1 MPYQPNT
8 PETYESPLPA
18 GEFTFVNPRQ
28 IYPYP
33 TSLFY
38 PVSRIVKVRF
48 GNELLYSG
56 QDDYT
61 VSLQPGTYTVFYG
74 LSVQQPGTPSSYD
87 VSTSTYTF
95 TVVENQLPLKKW
107 TATDVINRVLDIA
120 EPLRRG
126 ETPRFRL
133 QGMNTDGTMQAGSQA
148 ALFDTILSPEFSFT
162 KQTLRECLQ
171 EIGQIVHG
179 EPRLTPV
186 KDSTGT
192 WYYEVSYDLYGQ
204 TKQWMHANRAYVKKQ
219 VTQNIN
225 TYASSLDTHAEN
237 LINKN
242 GNDYGVITEPYA
254 GGAKTVRTEQMYVQ
268 ITEQNM
274 IIPTLFPIY
283 TVDKVEWIRNSNGTL
298 QSVDITPYLFES
310 SIYGAQLSS
319 YDSLYPYSKAYAL
332 MYTQGEKNITQLSFK
347 QDNPISSAFE
357 NYAILNI
364 LQAAT
369 GENNL
374 TVDYPQ
380 LAFRVTYTPFYQSR
394 VGQTKVNYRDY
405 KRPAAMIYNQ
415 QANVIESRAYGENLK
430 GVIARLGNAEKSYT
444 YRLSRLKQIPTPG
457 MLFDEDYTI
466 SGAYVEILPNII
478 NCTIAL
484 TKNFNRISQYVGISS
499 VKRYSQVS
507 QTMALERNR
516 LWTEYIVVGDSPQTG
531 EYTPY
536 PLIGT
541 RFLLSL
547 SAIFT
552 QDNEYA
558 VPFTHV
564 TAWGMTGEDNP
575 LPSVSLPVIA
585 SSFGNSISFSWEYE
599 DNYSAGPVSVYRTGG
614 TGGAS
619 VSGYYQN
626 DYQYTDYYGKVY
638 YYGFQIEPEGEA
650 ITASNY
656 LSVAN
661 ALPGTDNVP
670 TSSNLYISTVNTQPY
685 ILRKDNRE
693 KLQCN
698 YQIDFVA
705 NRKGLVIGSALA
717 ANCPALRGTD
727 SSRIPR
733 LYVLPERI
741 NKFADN
747 VQSLGI
753 SLSGLPNME
762 VSVTSVLVDHFSL
775 TAGNYPA
782 SGKAWVICT
791 PVTTTTEQVEDE
803 RGVTTTQTV
812 TRGGDILLAQNVDF
826 EQGDEFDSIGFW
838 AARDV
843 FDKTVWKDIS

>member
-1 MPYQPNT
+1 MIYQPFQY
-8 PETYESPLPA
+8 TYY
-18 GEFTFVNPRQ
+18 
-28 IYPYP
+28 I
-33 TSLFY
+33 
-38 PVSRIVKVRF
+38 VSA
-48 GNELLYSG
+48 
-56 QDDYT
+56 
-61 VSLQPGTYTVFYG
+61 
-74 LSVQQPGTPSSYD
+74 
-87 VSTSTYTF
+87 
-95 TVVENQLPLKKW
+95 ENQLPLKKW
-107 TATDVINRVLDIA
+107 TVTDVINRVLDIA

-133 QGMNTDGTMQAGSQA
+133 QGMKTDGTMQAGSQA

-186 KDSTGT
+186 KDSAGT

-204 TKQWMHANRAYVKKQ
+204 TEQWMHANRAYVKKQ

-225 TYASSLDTHAEN
+225 TYASSLDTHEEN

-242 GNDYGVITEPYA
+242 GSDYGVITEPYA

-283 TVDKVEWIRNSNGTL
+283 TVDRVEWIRSNNGTL
-298 QSVDITPYLFES
+298 ESVDITPYLFES
-310 SIYGAQLSS
+310 SIYGARLSS

-364 LQAAT
+364 LRAAT

-374 TVDYPQ
+374 TVNYPQ

-394 VGQTKVNYRDY
+394 VGQTKVNYQDY

-444 YRLSRLKQIPTPG
+444 YRLSRLKQIPEAG
-457 MLFDEDYTI
+457 MMFDEDYTI

-516 LWTEYIVVGDSPQTG
+516 LWTEYIIIGDSPKTG
-531 EYTPY
+531 EYAPY
-536 PLIGT
+536 SLMGT
-541 RFLLSL
+541 RFFASL
-547 SAIFT
+547 AATFT
-552 QDNEYA
+552 QDSQRA
-558 VPFTHV
+558 VPLTHV
-564 TAWGMTGEDNP
+564 TAWGYTGENNA
-575 LPSVSLPVIA
+575 LPFVSLPVIA

-599 DNYSAGPVSVYRTGG
+599 DNYSAGPVSVPRTGG
-614 TGGAS
+614 VGSAS

-626 DYQYTDYYGKVY
+626 DYKYTDYYGKVY
-638 YYGFQIEPEGEA
+638 YYGFQIEPEGEE

-656 LSVAN
+656 LEVAN
-661 ALPGTDNVP
+661 ALPGTDNIP
-670 TSSNLYISTVNTQPY
+670 TISNYYIGTNEFTTKTNLY

-705 NRKGLVIGSALA
+705 NRKGLIIGSALA

-727 SSRIPR
+727 SSRIPK
-733 LYVLPERI
+733 LYLLPQRI

-753 SLSGLPNME
+753 DLSSLPTMEFSINGPSANGFGLQ
-762 VSVTSVLVDHFSL
+762 
-775 TAGNYPA
+775 AGTYPSA
-782 SGKAWVICT
+782 GKAWAICT
-791 PVTTTTEQVEDE
+791 PITTTTQQVEDE
-803 RGVTTTQTV
+803 RGNVTTQTV
-812 TRGGDILLAQNVDF
+812 TQGGDILLACNGDF
-826 EQGDEFDSIGFW
+826 EQGEYFDTVVFR
-838 AARDV
+838 AARDI
-843 FDKTVWKDIS
+843 FDRTVWKDIL